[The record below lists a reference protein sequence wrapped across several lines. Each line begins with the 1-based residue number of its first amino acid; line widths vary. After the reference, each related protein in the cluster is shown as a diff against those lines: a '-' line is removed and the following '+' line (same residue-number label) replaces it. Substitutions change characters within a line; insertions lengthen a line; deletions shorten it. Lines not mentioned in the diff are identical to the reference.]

1 MTSDRKRAMPCITR
15 RQLLLG
21 ALALACGPS
30 HARRPAATGYAGR
43 ADVRPFIDSAVAEQ
57 GIPRKWL
64 EQTLASGRRSPQA
77 ERLMTPS
84 VTPPP
89 RDWTRYRA
97 RALDEARLREAVA
110 FQHAHRHALARAAE
124 TFGVPAEVVVA
135 ILGIET
141 VFGRVMGTFRTL
153 DVLLTL
159 AFDYPRRSA
168 FYREELAHFLA
179 LGHQGRLNVLKQT
192 GSFAGAIG
200 LPQFMPSSIR
210 RYALDFDGDG
220 RVDLARS
227 AADAIGSVAS
237 YLQRE
242 GWQRDRPVMFDAIAN
257 EAIAEQLGRGIAAA
271 HTWAEVAELGVR
283 IDGYL
288 PPDTKVLLLDL
299 PYLQGD
305 GSANVEYRIGTVNM
319 AALLHYNRS
328 YFYGAAV
335 AEFAA
340 TLRTANSEQ
349 QATPGS
355 ASG

>member
-1 MTSDRKRAMPCITR
+1 MTADRNRAMSCITR
-15 RQLLLG
+15 RHLLLG
-21 ALALACGPS
+21 TLALACGQS
-30 HARRPAATGYAGR
+30 HARQPAATGYAGR
-43 ADVRPFIDSAVAEQ
+43 ADVRPFIDAVVAEQ
-57 GIPRKWL
+57 GIPRSWI
-64 EQTLASGRRSPQA
+64 EQMLAAGRRSAQA

-97 RALDEARLREAVA
+97 RALDEGRLREAVA
-110 FQHAHRHALARAAE
+110 FQHTHRRTLARASD

-135 ILGIET
+135 IIGIET
-141 VFGRVMGTFRTL
+141 VFGRVMGTLRTL

-168 FYREELAHFLA
+168 FYRDELAHFLA
-179 LGHQGRLNVLKQT
+179 LGHLGRLDVLKQT

-220 RVDLARS
+220 RVELARS

-237 YLQRE
+237 YLHRE

-271 HTWAEVAELGVR
+271 HNWAEVAELGVR

-288 PPDTKVLLLDL
+288 PPDAKVVLLDL
-299 PYLQGD
+299 PYLQED
-305 GSANVEYRIGTVNM
+305 GRANVEYRIGTVNL
-319 AALLHYNRS
+319 AAILHYNRS

-340 TLRTANSEQ
+340 TLRTRAAEPH
-349 QATPGS
+349 ATPGS
-355 ASG
+355 ALG